1 MFIYLKNICQFM
13 WLLITDKCR
22 IINLLPTM
30 SEMPE
35 MRDNSYGLVHN
46 NDAFID
52 YKRTRYIKT
61 DIVVSIILQ
70 SQATSE
76 ETIFKKLRENSSV
89 NNFMPKCSFN
99 TICGIC
105 IEKMK
110 KNDIVRELSCKH
122 SFHIDCIDQW
132 FEKKCCCPYC
142 NQAF

>member
-1 MFIYLKNICQFM
+1 MFTYLKNICQFM

-89 NNFMPKCSFN
+89 NKFMPKC
-99 TICGIC
+99 
-105 IEKMK
+105 
-110 KNDIVRELSCKH
+110 
-122 SFHIDCIDQW
+122 
-132 FEKKCCCPYC
+132 
-142 NQAF
+142 